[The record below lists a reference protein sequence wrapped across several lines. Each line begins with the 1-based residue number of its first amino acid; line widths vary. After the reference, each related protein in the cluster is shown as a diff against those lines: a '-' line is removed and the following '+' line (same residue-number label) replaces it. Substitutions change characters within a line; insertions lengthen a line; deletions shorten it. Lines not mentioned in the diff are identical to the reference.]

1 MSWCCSL
8 CCSCLTGRAQ
18 LQIDPKL
25 MPDALH
31 PNAEGMELFAK
42 CMAPAVDELY
52 AAAPSGKRGGLWK
65 LGG

>member
-1 MSWCCSL
+1 MACAV
-8 CCSCLTGRAQ
+8 AQ
-18 LQIDPKL
+18 IEPRL

-42 CMAPAVDELY
+42 CMAPAVDELF
-52 AAAPSGKRGGLWK
+52 AAASGGGRRGLWK